1 MKTNTNFKFYL
12 KICKHVDNT
21 VDTFMVSK
29 GKFSRANSYFK
40 GFFIYVPLNTKRNGA
55 DKIGCVLTSA
65 VFTFESEF
73 LGKLQASNL

>member
-40 GFFIYVPLNTKRNGA
+40 GFFYI
-55 DKIGCVLTSA
+55 C
-65 VFTFESEF
+65 
-73 LGKLQASNL
+73 AS